1 MSTGE
6 VQTLALRPNP
16 GREQQ
21 ATTPL
26 RCRLSRDSSLAA
38 PPSSLLSL
46 SPPPGAAPLPP
57 EIGNLGRGEAV
68 EGWSAT
74 HRGPS
79 GGPSAPQS
87 SQGAP
92 TPLSRYTVRA
102 GGDLLRA
109 RRGLSGAP
117 HLGGQGQLAHARCRA
132 CGLWGAW
139 RCVSLPG
146 SAVAGVAPF
155 PRLLCSGSARGGAGG
170 WLRRWSRRWRSASR
184 PAVRCQERLGV
195 CLPPA
200 PASSRS

>member
-1 MSTGE
+1 MNTGD
-6 VQTLALRPNP
+6 VQTLAPNP
-16 GREQQ
+16 NSGGNQQ

-26 RCRLSRDSSLAA
+26 GGRLSRDSSLAA
-38 PPSSLLSL
+38 SPSSLLL
-46 SPPPGAAPLPP
+46 FSPPPRVTPLPP
-57 EIGNLGRGEAV
+57 ELGRGEAV

-74 HRGPS
+74 HRCPS

-87 SQGAP
+87 SQGGP
-92 TPLSRYTVRA
+92 TPLSRYTVPA

-132 CGLWGAW
+132 CGLWGAG

-155 PRLLCSGSARGGAGG
+155 PRLLCSRSAWGGAGG

-195 CLPPA
+195 CLLPA